1 MNYVEGMVT
10 ELSLLIQSLRQN
22 FCIVYRGQASLQGVS
37 KSTGG
42 RQVYRGQASLQGA
55 SKSTGGRQV
64 YKGQASSW
72 FSLPNFIYNIIKS
85 VIIYSLNLI
94 LNST

>member
-1 MNYVEGMVT
+1 MNYVEGMIT
-10 ELSLLIQSLRQN
+10 ELSLLIQSLRQK
-22 FCIVYRGQASLQGVS
+22 FCI
-37 KSTGG
+37 
-42 RQVYRGQASLQGA
+42 VYRGQASLQGA

-64 YKGQASSW
+64 YRGQASSW
-72 FSLPNFIYNIIKS
+72 FSLPNFMYNIIKS